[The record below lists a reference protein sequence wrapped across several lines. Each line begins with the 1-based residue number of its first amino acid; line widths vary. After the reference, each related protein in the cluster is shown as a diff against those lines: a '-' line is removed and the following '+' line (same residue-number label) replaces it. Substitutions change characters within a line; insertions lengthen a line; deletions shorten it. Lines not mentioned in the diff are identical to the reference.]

1 LHAFID
7 RFRFSPKKEEALD
20 VLLPVS
26 LCSDQVPVAYDVPSA
41 WVQGRPHA
49 LNSMEEY
56 RDKYAQSIGD
66 PNAFWRGVASEFEW
80 RGEPL
85 ATTGLKYN
93 FDKTKGK
100 VFSEW

>member
-1 LHAFID
+1 
-7 RFRFSPKKEEALD
+7 
-20 VLLPVS
+20 
-26 LCSDQVPVAYDVPSA
+26 
-41 WVQGRPHA
+41 
-49 LNSMEEY
+49 MEEY
-56 RDKYAQSIGD
+56 RDKYAQSIDD